1 MSVCL
6 NPTCTKPENP
16 DDGIFCQNCGALLRL
31 GDRYQAVRLIGQGG
45 FGRTF
50 LALDRADGGAEPEA
64 LTSPQVELKF
74 CIIKQLL
81 PQFLGSDRPE
91 RTRLFRQEVAQL
103 AKLGQHPQIPQLLDY
118 FEQDAAHYLVQEFIA
133 GQNLEQILETQGI
146 FNEAQIR
153 KLLADLLPVLRFIH
167 SHQVVHRDI
176 KPANIIWPSQRDR
189 FVLVDFGAA
198 KSLTEVALQTG
209 TTIGSAGYAA
219 PEQAMGKATFA
230 SDLYSLGVTC
240 VHLLTGVHPFDLYSI
255 SEDRWVWR
263 QYLTQPI
270 SLELRRVLDTLLQ
283 RATRQRYDDATAVLQ
298 DLRLEAT
305 VSQPASVSVPV
316 AVGQSASPPPMS
328 KKAAWRCVQTLTRHQ
343 GEVTAIAISPDGEL
357 IASGSTDKTIRLW
370 SLRTG
375 ELLYTW
381 MGRSLRFWQG
391 HQDQITALVFS
402 PNSQVLISSSADGTI
417 KQWDLNS
424 GELFSSLPSHGW
436 GVSAI
441 ALSPT
446 EPLLVSGSEDGLL
459 QLWDLETEE
468 LVADI
473 AQLQQPIMT
482 LAIDATGQTVWS
494 NSGKTISQWDLSDD
508 RLLATLNGHTEP
520 VTAIALAGCTL
531 ISGDTDKLLKLWNL
545 NTGQQQKVIAAHR
558 ERVHSLVVRPA
569 SQQFASSSEDGTV
582 KLWDVWT
589 GQRLATL
596 RHGWS
601 VRAIAFSPDGERLV
615 SGSADEVIRIWQ
627 QDYS

>member
-1 MSVCL
+1 MIVCL
-6 NPTCTKPENP
+6 NPACTKPENS
-16 DDGIFCQNCGALLRL
+16 DDSIFCHNCGTPLRL
-31 GDRYQAVRLIGQGG
+31 GDRYEAVQLIGQGG

-50 LALDRADGGAEPEA
+50 LALDRADDTAELAAKDSKSEP
-64 LTSPQVELKF
+64 KF

-81 PQFLGSDRPE
+81 PQFRGGNRHE
-91 RTRLFRQEVAQL
+91 GVRLFRQEVAQL
-103 AKLGQHPQIPQLLDY
+103 AKLGQHLQIPQLLDY
-118 FEQDAAHYLVQEFIA
+118 FEQDAAHYVVQEFIA
-133 GQNLEQILETQGI
+133 GQNLEQILETQGV

-176 KPANIIWPSQRDR
+176 KPANIIWPSQSKR

-198 KSLTEVALQTG
+198 KSLTEAAIRTG

-219 PEQAMGKATFA
+219 PEQALGKATFA

-255 SEDRWVWR
+255 SEDRWIWR

-283 RATRQRYDDATAVLQ
+283 RATRQRYDNATAVLQ
-298 DLRLEAT
+298 DLRLEVS
-305 VSQPASVSVPV
+305 VSQAVPLQVPV
-316 AVGQSASPPPMS
+316 AVGQSVSRPSS
-328 KKAAWRCVQTLTRHQ
+328 KQAVWHCVQTLSGHQ
-343 GEVTAIAISPDGEL
+343 GEITAIAISPDGGL

-370 SLRTG
+370 SLQTG
-375 ELLYTW
+375 KLLYTW
-381 MGRSLRFWQG
+381 MGRSLRFSQG

-436 GVSAI
+436 GVSAM

-446 EPLLVSGSEDGLL
+446 EPLLVSGSEDGLM

-468 LVADI
+468 LIASI
-473 AQLQQPIMT
+473 AQLQQPITT
-482 LAIDATGQTVWS
+482 LVIDSTGRTVWS

-508 RLLATLNGHTEP
+508 QLLTTLNGHTET
-520 VTAIALAGCTL
+520 VTAIALDGSTL
-531 ISGDTDKLLKLWNL
+531 ISGDADKLLKLWNL

-558 ERVHSLVVRPA
+558 ERVHSLVIRPN
-569 SQQFASSSEDGTV
+569 SHEFASSSEDGTV
-582 KLWDVWT
+582 KLWDSWT

-601 VRAIAFSPDGERLV
+601 VKAIGFSPDGELLV
-615 SGSADEVIRIWQ
+615 SGCADEIIRIWQ